1 VNKPRD
7 MLEFFRRA
15 APGDVDAPPPPP
27 ALEPTT
33 RMLVL
38 RRSQAVVAI
47 VAAAAALLLAFLLG
61 HAVGASGGG
70 EGAQPAPGMFVIRA
84 ATYKGDQRMDFARS
98 MKQQLEKMDLGDE
111 VQVLEVPSESST
123 VVAVGSW
130 FSSPEER
137 KEARALRDKLRG
149 MKDSTQAT
157 PFSDADFWRMKR

>member
-15 APGDVDAPPPPP
+15 APADADAPPPPP

-38 RRSQAVVAI
+38 RRSQAVVAM

-70 EGAQPAPGMFVIRA
+70 EAPLPEMFVIRA
-84 ATYKGDQRMDFARS
+84 ATYKGELGKGHAQS

-123 VVAVGSW
+123 VVTVGSW
-130 FSSPEER
+130 FTNPEER
-137 KEARALRDKLRG
+137 KEARALLGKLRG
-149 MKDSTQAT
+149 LRDSEQAT
-157 PFSDADFWRMKR
+157 PFSDAEFWRMKR